1 MTTRTHAPETV
12 AATQAIVRDA
22 RKNGSTLLATGRRTW
37 PGAGGWT
44 RHADALVATTSLDR
58 LDHYEPA
65 DLTLTAGAGMGI
77 NRLTEIVEAHGQ
89 RLPFDSPGC
98 CDGTLGAA
106 VASGASGPLQTHYG
120 ASRDNVLGLEVVTGD
135 ARILRIGGRV
145 VKNVA
150 GYDLVRLFTGSRGSL
165 GIITRVSIRLFPR
178 PETDRTLVFGGDW
191 AELATK
197 ARIAYAS
204 GIPLASAEL
213 MEGEEADVDRAA
225 ALTIRLLGGREQVE
239 ESTARTVAALNSKPG
254 AVLRSGESRGL
265 HARRIGWE
273 HGASLVV
280 GLTAL
285 PDRLGDAL
293 DVAQPIAEQLDPGG
307 PGPSGSDSSGAIT
320 ADVMQ
325 GSVRVKGS
333 CGDEAGDGLV
343 ETLLQAR
350 RDMETLG
357 GALVLSDGPADV
369 ADRVGWTAPA
379 PGTAALANRIKDLFD
394 PHRVLASRC
403 P

>member
-1 MTTRTHAPETV
+1 MTTRMHAPESV

-22 RKNGSTLLATGRRTW
+22 RENGSTLLATGRRTW
-37 PGAGGWT
+37 QGAGGWT
-44 RHADALVATTSLDR
+44 RSADALVATTGLDG

-65 DLTLTAGAGMGI
+65 DLTLTAGAGLGI
-77 NRLTEIVEAHGQ
+77 DRLAEIVEAHGQ

-98 CDGTLGAA
+98 GDGTLGAV

-120 ASRDNVLGLEVVTGD
+120 AARDNVLGLDAVTGD
-135 ARILRIGGRV
+135 ARVLRIGGRV

-191 AELATK
+191 TELAAK

-213 MEGEEADVDRAA
+213 MDGEEADVDRAA

-239 ESTARTVAALNSKPG
+239 ESTARTVAALNVTPG
-254 AVLRSGESRGL
+254 AVFQDGESRSI
-265 HARRIGWE
+265 HARRVGWE
-273 HGASLVV
+273 YGASLVV
-280 GLTAL
+280 RLTSL
-285 PDRLGDAL
+285 PDRLAAAL
-293 DVAQPIAEQLDPGG
+293 DVAKPLAERLDPIAAG
-307 PGPSGSDSSGAIT
+307 PTDAIT

-325 GSVRVKGS
+325 GLVRVKGS
-333 CGDEAGDGLV
+333 CSNAAGDGLV
-343 ETLLQAR
+343 EAVLQAR
-350 RDMETLG
+350 RRMEALG
-357 GALVLSDGPADV
+357 GALVLSDAPADL
-369 ADRVGWTAPA
+369 ADRVGWTAPT

-394 PHRVLASRC
+394 PDRVLASRC